1 VAKEWL
7 SEGGAWLDV
16 DGAALRLLSKLA
28 GIGARCRRGD
38 SARHAE
44 GGTLL
49 FADESTEDGAAP
61 RRVGNVAA
69 LSAALGTVG
78 VALGSPK
85 APKSKASVLV
95 RVRLRLSCGAS
106 SERAETDGGS
116 AGAGSGVRCELP
128 SLRAGEA
135 EGEAPVKEALRRKS
149 DFMGCGACVGG
160 AQGGG
165 GDERSLR

>member
-44 GGTLL
+44 GGALL
-49 FADESTEDGAAP
+49 FAGESTEAGAAP

-69 LSAALGTVG
+69 LSATLGTVG

-85 APKSKASVLV
+85 APKSKPSVLV

-106 SERAETDGGS
+106 SERAEKDGGS

-135 EGEAPVKEALRRKS
+135 AGEAPVKEALRRKS
-149 DFMGCGACVGG
+149 AFMGCGACVGG

-165 GDERSLR
+165 GDERGLR